1 MAANDKAASTTP
13 FWNVNVPPSHH
24 TKDCPDYL
32 EYAFTN
38 HKDREILSTMDA
50 DYRRQTWPEVS
61 CFIRE
66 NRLDLFQ
73 RVPSDLRLYRDYC
86 AKLVREYGSV
96 MKFVM
101 DERLRWQD
109 LEARGKGFEDA
120 GQQDDLLAVESDYKI
135 LLNDWPYGVDERIV
149 HIVVWTKFELVSD
162 PATDDLTPEARKEI
176 EAFVD
181 ERFVSRCGK
190 ENVIWFKNWSSLKSI
205 HAVEHFHVMLFDPD
219 KNFVKEITGG
229 DVALAE
235 KVGKPG
241 QA

>member
-1 MAANDKAASTTP
+1 MAANDKAASTTSDQSTP
-13 FWNVNVPPSHH
+13 FWNVNVPLSHH
-24 TKDCPDYL
+24 TMNCPDYL

-38 HKDREILSTMDA
+38 HKDREILSTMDT
-50 DYRRQTWPEVS
+50 DCRRQTWPEVVQF
-61 CFIRE
+61 CRE

-73 RVPSDLRLYRDYC
+73 RVPSDLRLYREYC
-86 AKLVREYGSV
+86 AKLVKQYGSV

-109 LEARGKGFEDA
+109 LEARGKGFDDA
-120 GQQDDLLAVESDYKI
+120 ADYKI